1 MNIELTKAVNNEKH
15 ADLNIEPII
24 LFNKEKTKLLPLPKN
39 KIMEQYLENNK
50 KVKVTNESLIRYKG
64 KAFSV
69 KPEYINCNVN
79 VEEHKNRLYIYYKN
93 NLIETY
99 DLEQYDK
106 KINYKTEHYCEAL
119 AQSFG
124 NNVKQEEIEQK
135 ALENLKNLSMIG
147 GIANGLQ

>member
-15 ADLNIEPII
+15 ADLNIEPIV
-24 LFNKEKTKLLPLPKN
+24 LFNKEKSELLPLPKN
-39 KIMEQYLENNK
+39 SIMEQYLENNK
-50 KVKVTNESLIRYKG
+50 KIKVTNESLIRYKG

-79 VEEHKNRLYIYYKN
+79 VEECNNRLYIYYKN
-93 NLIETY
+93 NLIETF
-99 DLEQYDK
+99 DLDQYNK
-106 KINYKTEHYCEAL
+106 NINYKTEHYCEAL

-124 NNVKQEEIEQK
+124 KNVKQEDVEEK

-147 GIANGLQ
+147 GIVNDLQ